1 MSAQNNASP
10 DDIDITSLWAALK
23 RSLLKLTAVSALA
36 MAATYGVLST
46 MAPRFTSEA
55 QLAIVSKS
63 FNPLPDDPSKASVG
77 DSTNKMDPAAI
88 NTHVKALTASDLLIK
103 VAKGLNLAKNPEFNS
118 NVGDL
123 DTFTS
128 FQRKI
133 GMAGARPGESDEDR
147 VLAAVTKQLEV
158 SSAKESRSIN
168 VRFTSANPEL
178 AAQFANTLSN
188 AYRASLVTDTI
199 VETEDANK
207 ALMPKVEQLRK
218 EVIDV
223 EAEVERTRVQ
233 IDRTIGGQQRTTLID
248 QRMSELQT
256 ELTKADAVKNDADV
270 KWKTAKELMG
280 TGSASALPELQ
291 KSPLIQSL
299 EGQRVRLER
308 QISELSATLLPGH
321 PRMQQL
327 NADLGGLR
335 RQLTAEI
342 SKFSQGLEKEARS
355 AALRVETI
363 NKQIGELKTKVVNSS
378 GDDAKLRALEA
389 TAKSKRVELERLEKK
404 VQDNRTVVS
413 TKTVP
418 IEARLVTQA
427 RPTVTPTFPKKLPF
441 SLLAMVGTF
450 LFGLAW
456 VVTRE
461 LLLGARPGAAR
472 NPGGNNPPGRG
483 VAGNNMQAA
492 MASPRLALGYA
503 PAAAPAAAAMATAE
517 AKASEAA
524 QALAARSAAVLN
536 KGTAVGAA
544 GAARMAASAAA
555 PVETG
560 NSTAITTEV
569 SIARLI
575 KNGGVQPGYRTLVA
589 GDTSIAD
596 TSDEAVD
603 IAVGLTRA
611 GKQVVLVDWDMAGK
625 GFAESIGV
633 AHKPGI
639 TDLLAGSVA
648 FEDVIGRIPGG
659 DTHFIA
665 CGDPLADPSSIDADR
680 LNLVLDALDEA
691 YDHIVV
697 AGAYQG
703 TQALFEAIQGRFDSG
718 ITICDSKRRPQ
729 MMEDAPGSF
738 LGFEVTD
745 LDIMKIDRASAAAD
759 LGAAKRKPAARSSLG
774 SAEARP

>member
-1 MSAQNNASP
+1 MSAHPPASP

-46 MAPRFTSEA
+46 MAPRYTAEA
-55 QLAIVSKS
+55 QLAIVAKS
-63 FNPLPDDPSKASVG
+63 FNPLPDDAKQSMG
-77 DSTNKMDPAAI
+77 DTTNKMDPAAI

-103 VAKGLNLAKNPEFNS
+103 VAKSLNLAGSPEFNS
-118 NVGDL
+118 AAGDL
-123 DTFTS
+123 DAYTS
-128 FQRKI
+128 FQRRL
-133 GMAGARPGESDEDR
+133 GLAGPRAGESDEDR
-147 VLAAVTKQLEV
+147 VLANVAKQLDV
-158 SSAKESRSIN
+158 SSAKETRSIN

-178 AAQFANTLSN
+178 AATFANTLSN
-188 AYRASLVTDTI
+188 AYRASLVT
-199 VETEDANK
+199 VSLEETEDVTK

-233 IDRTIGGQQRTTLID
+233 IGRAIGGQQRTTLID
-248 QRMSELQT
+248 QRLSELST
-256 ELTKADAVKNDADV
+256 ELTRADATKNDADV

-291 KSPLIQSL
+291 KSPLIQNL
-299 EGQRVRLER
+299 ETQRSRLER
-308 QISELSATLLPGH
+308 QISELSASLLPGH

-342 SKFSQGLEKEARS
+342 SKFLQGLEKEARS
-355 AALRVETI
+355 AGLRVDAI
-363 NKQIGELKTKVVNSS
+363 NKQITELKTNVVNTS

-404 VQDNRTVVS
+404 LQDNRTVVS

-427 RPTVTPTFPKKLPF
+427 RPTAQPVFPKKLPF

-461 LLLGARPGAAR
+461 LLIGARPGSNR
-472 NPGGNNPPGRG
+472 NPGGSPGRG
-483 VAGNNMQAA
+483 VTG
-492 MASPRLALGYA
+492 PRLALGYSPA
-503 PAAAPAAAAMATAE
+503 QAAANAEARAAE
-517 AKASEAA
+517 AKLAEARAAEAA
-524 QALAARSAAVLN
+524 QALAARSAAILN
-536 KGTAVGAA
+536 KPPATAATATATAAATSKVAADTAVA
-544 GAARMAASAAA
+544 
-555 PVETG
+555 
-560 NSTAITTEV
+560 AITTDAT
-569 SIARLI
+569 IARLM
-575 KNGGVQPGYRTLVA
+575 KNGGTQPGYRTLVT
-589 GDTSIAD
+589 GDASIAD
-596 TSDEAVD
+596 ASDEAVD
-603 IAVGLTRA
+603 IAAGLTRA
-611 GKQVVLVDWDMAGK
+611 GKQVLLVDWNLTGK

-633 AHKPGI
+633 NRKPGI

-648 FEDVIGRIPGG
+648 FEDVIGRIPGSN
-659 DTHFIA
+659 THFVA
-665 CGDPLADPSSIDADR
+665 CGDPLANPSALDADR

-697 AGAYQG
+697 AGLFQE
-703 TQALFEAIQGRFDSG
+703 TQTLFEAIQGRFDAG
-718 ITICDSKRRPQ
+718 ITISDSRRRGQ
-729 MMEDAPGSF
+729 ITEDAPGSF

-745 LDIMKIDRASAAAD
+745 LDLIKIDRSKADEASTAR
-759 LGAAKRKPAARSSLG
+759 RKIASRPVMG
-774 SAEARP
+774 SVEARV

>member
-1 MSAQNNASP
+1 MSQSNASP

-23 RSLLKLTAVSALA
+23 RSLLKLTAVSAIA
-36 MAATYGVLST
+36 MGATYGVLST

-63 FNPLPDDPSKASVG
+63 FNPLPDDPNKVSNNG
-77 DSTNKMDPAAI
+77 DTNKMDPAAI
-88 NTHVKALTASDLLIK
+88 NTHVKALTASDLLIR

-118 NVGDL
+118 AAGDL
-123 DTFTS
+123 DLFTS
-128 FQRKI
+128 IQRMI
-133 GMAGARPGESDEDR
+133 GMAGPRNGESDEDR
-147 VLAAVTKQLEV
+147 VLATVTKQLEV

-168 VRFTSANPEL
+168 VRFTSADPAL
-178 AAQFANTLSN
+178 AATFANNLSN
-188 AYRASLVTDTI
+188 AYRSSLVTDTI
-199 VETEDANK
+199 VETQDATD
-207 ALMPKVEQLRK
+207 ALTPKVEQLRK
-218 EVIDV
+218 ELIELDG
-223 EAEVERTRVQ
+223 EVERTRVQ
-233 IDRTIGGQQRTTLID
+233 IGRTIGGKERTTLID
-248 QRMSELQT
+248 QRLSELQT
-256 ELTKADAVKNDADV
+256 ELTKADAIKNEADV
-270 KWKTAKELMG
+270 KWRTAKELMG
-280 TGSASALPELQ
+280 TGSAASLPELQ

-335 RQLTAEI
+335 RQLTSEI

-355 AALRVETI
+355 ASLRVDTI
-363 NKQIGELKTKVVNSS
+363 NKQIGELKTNVVNTS
-378 GDDAKLRALEA
+378 GDDAKLRSLEA

-427 RPTVTPTFPKKLPF
+427 RASVQPTFPKKLPF

-461 LLLGARPGAAR
+461 LLLGARPGSAR
-472 NPGGNNPPGRG
+472 NPGGNNPTGRG
-483 VAGNNMQAA
+483 GNNDQAG
-492 MASPRLALGYA
+492 MTPRLALGYA
-503 PAAAPAAAAMATAE
+503 PAAAAAGSAATAAVDAKAAAKSAAE
-517 AKASEAA
+517 TKSAEAA

-536 KGTAVGAA
+536 KGAA
-544 GAARMAASAAA
+544 KADAGSSAL
-555 PVETG
+555 
-560 NSTAITTEV
+560 TTEAT
-569 SIARLI
+569 IARLV
-575 KNGGVQPGYRTLVA
+575 KNGGVQPGYRSLIT

-596 TSDEAVD
+596 TSEEAVD

-611 GKQVVLVDWDMAGK
+611 GKQVVLVDWSLTGK
-625 GFAESIGV
+625 GFAASIG
-633 AHKPGI
+633 ADGKPGI
-639 TDLLAGSVA
+639 ADLLAGTVS
-648 FEDVIGRIPGG
+648 FEDVIARIPGNE
-659 DTHFIA
+659 THFIA
-665 CGDPLADPSSIDADR
+665 CGAPLADPSAIDADR

-697 AGAYQG
+697 AGVYQS

-729 MMEDAPGSF
+729 ITEDVPGSF

-745 LDIMKIDRASAAAD
+745 LDLMRLDRNSAGAD
-759 LGAAKRKPAARSSLG
+759 LGASKRKAPTRPVVG
-774 SAEARP
+774 GAEARP

>member
-1 MSAQNNASP
+1 MQTMSQSNASP

-23 RSLLKLTAVSALA
+23 RSLLKLTAVSAIA

-63 FNPLPDDPSKASVG
+63 FNPLPDDANKVSNS

-88 NTHVKALTASDLLIK
+88 NTHVKALTASDLLIR

-118 NVGDL
+118 AAGDL
-123 DTFTS
+123 DLFTTA
-128 FQRKI
+128 QRMV
-133 GMAGARPGESDEDR
+133 GMAGPRNGESDEDR

-168 VRFTSANPEL
+168 VRFTSADPAL
-178 AAQFANTLSN
+178 AATFANNLSN
-188 AYRASLVTDTI
+188 AYRSSLVTDTI
-199 VETEDANK
+199 VETQDATD
-207 ALMPKVEQLRK
+207 ALTPKVEQLRK
-218 EVIDV
+218 ELIELDG
-223 EAEVERTRVQ
+223 EVERTRVQ
-233 IDRTIGGQQRTTLID
+233 IGRTIGGKERTTLID
-248 QRMSELQT
+248 QRLSELQT
-256 ELTKADAVKNDADV
+256 ELTKSDALKNEADV
-270 KWKTAKELMG
+270 KWRTAKELMS
-280 TGSASALPELQ
+280 TGSAASLPELQ

-335 RQLTAEI
+335 RQLTSEI

-355 AALRVETI
+355 ASLRVDTI
-363 NKQIGELKTKVVNSS
+363 NKQISELKTNVVNTS
-378 GDDAKLRALEA
+378 GDDAKLRSLEA

-427 RPTVTPTFPKKLPF
+427 RASVQPTFPKKLPF

-461 LLLGARPGAAR
+461 LLLGARPGSAR
-472 NPGGNNPPGRG
+472 NPGGNSPSGRG
-483 VAGNNMQAA
+483 ARNDEQAG
-492 MASPRLALGYA
+492 MAPRLALGYA
-503 PAAAPAAAAMATAE
+503 PATAAAGAAAVAV
-517 AKASEAA
+517 AKAAAETKAADAA
-524 QALAARSAAVLN
+524 QALAARSAAVLS
-536 KGTAVGAA
+536 KG
-544 GAARMAASAAA
+544 ASKTDSGSSALNIEA
-555 PVETG
+555 T
-560 NSTAITTEV
+560 I
-569 SIARLI
+569 IRLV
-575 KNGGVQPGYRTLVA
+575 KNGGVQPGYRSLVT

-596 TSDEAVD
+596 TSEEAVE
-603 IAVGLTRA
+603 IATGLTRA
-611 GKQVVLVDWDMAGK
+611 GKQVVLVDWNLNGK
-625 GFAESIGV
+625 GFAASIG
-633 AHKPGI
+633 AASKPGI
-639 TDLLAGSVA
+639 ADLLAGTVS
-648 FEDVIGRIPGG
+648 FEDVIARIPGNE
-659 DTHFIA
+659 THFIA
-665 CGDPLADPSSIDADR
+665 CGLALADPSAIDADR

-697 AGAYQG
+697 AGVYQS
-703 TQALFEAIQGRFDSG
+703 TQTLFEAIQGRFDAG
-718 ITICDSKRRPQ
+718 ITVCDSKRRPQ
-729 MMEDAPGSF
+729 ITEDVPGSF

-745 LDIMKIDRASAAAD
+745 LDLMRLDRNSGSTD
-759 LGAAKRKPAARSSLG
+759 LGAAKRKAPSRPVIG
-774 SAEARP
+774 GAEARP

>member
-1 MSAQNNASP
+1 MSQSNASP

-63 FNPLPDDPSKASVG
+63 FNPLPDDPNKVSNS

-118 NVGDL
+118 AAGDL
-123 DTFTS
+123 DLYTKA
-128 FQRKI
+128 QRMI
-133 GMAGARPGESDEDR
+133 GMAGPRNGESDEDR
-147 VLAAVTKQLEV
+147 VLATVTKQLEV
-158 SSAKESRSIN
+158 SSAKETRSIN

-178 AAQFANTLSN
+178 AATFANEISK
-188 AYRASLVTDTI
+188 AYRDSLVTDTI
-199 VETEDANK
+199 QETKTTNDA
-207 ALMPKVEQLRK
+207 LEPQVDQLRK
-218 EVIDV
+218 EVIQV
-223 EAEVERTRVQ
+223 EGEVERTRVQ
-233 IDRTIGGQQRTTLID
+233 IGRTVGGNQRTTLID
-248 QRMSELQT
+248 QRLSELST
-256 ELTKADAVKNDADV
+256 ELTKADAVKNEADV
-270 KWKTAKELMG
+270 KWRTAKELMS
-280 TGSASALPELQ
+280 TGSAASLPELQ

-308 QISELSATLLPGH
+308 QISELSASLLPGH

-335 RQLTAEI
+335 RQLTSEI

-355 AALRVETI
+355 ASLRVDTI
-363 NKQIGELKTKVVNSS
+363 NKQISELKTNVVNTS
-378 GDDAKLRALEA
+378 GDDAKLRSLEA

-404 VQDNRTVVS
+404 LQDNRTVVS

-427 RPTVTPTFPKKLPF
+427 RASVQPTFPKKLPF

-461 LLLGARPGAAR
+461 LLLGARPGSAR

-483 VAGNNMQAA
+483 TNDQAGM
-492 MASPRLALGYA
+492 SPRLALGYA
-503 PAAAPAAAAMATAE
+503 PAAVAAGAAATAVADAKAATE
-517 AKASEAA
+517 AKAAGAA
-524 QALAARSAAVLN
+524 QALASRSAAVLN
-536 KGTAVGAA
+536 KG
-544 GAARMAASAAA
+544 AAA
-555 PVETG
+555 KTDG
-560 NSTAITTEV
+560 GSSALTTDAT
-569 SIARLI
+569 IARLV
-575 KNGGVQPGYRTLVA
+575 KNGGVQPGYRSLIT
-589 GDTSIAD
+589 GDTSIVD
-596 TSDEAVD
+596 TSEEAVD
-603 IAVGLTRA
+603 IASGLTRA
-611 GKQVVLVDWDMAGK
+611 GKQVVLVDWSLTGK
-625 GFAESIGV
+625 GFAASIG
-633 AHKPGI
+633 AASKPGI
-639 TDLLAGSVA
+639 SDLLAGKVS
-648 FEDVIGRIPGG
+648 FEDVIARIPGTE
-659 DTHFIA
+659 THFIA
-665 CGDPLADPSSIDADR
+665 CGAPLADPSAIDADR

-697 AGAYQG
+697 AGVYQA
-703 TQALFEAIQGRFDSG
+703 TQALFEAIQGRFDAG
-718 ITICDSKRRPQ
+718 ITVCDSKRRPQ
-729 MMEDAPGSF
+729 ITEDVPGSF

-745 LDIMKIDRASAAAD
+745 LDLMRLDRASAGAD
-759 LGAAKRKPAARSSLG
+759 LGAAKRKAPTRPMSG
-774 SAEARP
+774 GAEARP

>member
-1 MSAQNNASP
+1 MSQSNASP

-23 RSLLKLTAVSALA
+23 RSLLKLTAVSAIA
-36 MAATYGVLST
+36 MGATYGVLST

-63 FNPLPDDPSKASVG
+63 FNPLPDDPGKQSMG

-88 NTHVKALTASDLLIK
+88 NTHVKALTASDLLIR
-103 VAKGLNLAKNPEFNS
+103 VAKGLNLAKSPEFNS
-118 NVGDL
+118 AAGDL
-123 DTFTS
+123 DLFTT
-128 FQRKI
+128 FQRTV
-133 GMAGARPGESDEDR
+133 GLAGTRTGESDEDR
-147 VLAAVTKQLEV
+147 VLAIVTKQLEV
-158 SSAKESRSIN
+158 SAAKESRAIN

-178 AAQFANTLSN
+178 AATFANALSN
-188 AYRASLVTDTI
+188 AYRGSLVTDTI
-199 VETEDANK
+199 VETQDANDK
-207 ALMPKVEQLRK
+207 LTPQVDQLRK
-218 EVIDV
+218 EVI
-223 EAEVERTRVQ
+223 ELEGEVERTRVQ
-233 IDRTIGGQQRTTLID
+233 IGRTIGGTQRTTLID

-256 ELTKADAVKNDADV
+256 ELTKADAVKNEADV
-270 KWKTAKELMG
+270 KWRTARELMA
-280 TGSASALPELQ
+280 TGSASSLPELQ

-335 RQLTAEI
+335 RQLTSEI

-355 AALRVETI
+355 ASLRVDTI
-363 NKQIGELKTKVVNSS
+363 NKQIGELKTNVVNTS
-378 GDDAKLRALEA
+378 GDDAKLRSLEA

-404 VQDNRTVVS
+404 MQDNRTVVS

-441 SLLAMVGTF
+441 SLLALVGTF

-472 NPGGNNPPGRG
+472 NPGGNNPSGRG
-483 VAGNNMQAA
+483 VGNTEPAGMT
-492 MASPRLALGYA
+492 PRLALGYA
-503 PAAAPAAAAMATAE
+503 AGAAAAGTAAAATAAAE
-517 AKASEAA
+517 TKAADAA

-536 KGTAVGAA
+536 KGQ
-544 GAARMAASAAA
+544 ASKVAAA
-555 PVETG
+555 DPSASSAL
-560 NSTAITTEV
+560 STEAIMT
-569 SIARLI
+569 RLL
-575 KNGGVQPGYRTLVA
+575 KNGGVQPGYRTLIT

-596 TSDEAVD
+596 TSEEAVD

-611 GKQVVLVDWDMAGK
+611 GKQVVLVDWNLNGK
-625 GFAESIGV
+625 GFAASIGV
-633 AHKPGI
+633 ENQPGI
-639 TDLLAGSVA
+639 ADLLAGTVS
-648 FEDVIGRIPGG
+648 FEDVIGRVPGSE
-659 DTHFIA
+659 THFIA
-665 CGDPLADPSSIDADR
+665 CGDALADPSAIDADR

-697 AGAYQG
+697 AGVYQS

-718 ITICDSKRRPQ
+718 ITVCDSKRRASIS
-729 MMEDAPGSF
+729 EDVPGSF

-745 LDIMKIDRASAAAD
+745 LDLMKIERVSGTAD
-759 LGAAKRKPAARSSLG
+759 LGAAKRKAPARPVIG
-774 SAEARP
+774 GAEARP

>member
-1 MSAQNNASP
+1 MSQTNASP

-63 FNPLPDDPSKASVG
+63 FNPLPDDPSKVSNS

-88 NTHVKALTASDLLIK
+88 NTHVKALTASDLLIQ

-118 NVGDL
+118 AAGDL
-123 DTFTS
+123 DLFTTV
-128 FQRKI
+128 QRMI
-133 GMAGARPGESDEDR
+133 GMAGPRNGESDEDR
-147 VLAAVTKQLEV
+147 VLATVTKQLEV

-178 AAQFANTLSN
+178 AASFANTLSN
-188 AYRASLVTDTI
+188 EYRKLLVKETVTETQDATD
-199 VETEDANK
+199 
-207 ALMPKVEQLRK
+207 ALTPQVDKLRK
-218 EVIDV
+218 EVIDL
-223 EAEVERTRVQ
+223 EGEVERTRVQ
-233 IDRTIGGQQRTTLID
+233 IGRAIGGQQRTTLID
-248 QRMSELQT
+248 QRLSELQT
-256 ELTKADAVKNDADV
+256 ELTKADAVKNEADV
-270 KWKTAKELMG
+270 KWRTAKELMS
-280 TGSASALPELQ
+280 TGSAASLPELQ

-335 RQLTAEI
+335 RQLTSEI

-355 AALRVETI
+355 ASLRVDTI
-363 NKQIGELKTKVVNSS
+363 NKQIGELKTNVVNTS
-378 GDDAKLRALEA
+378 GDDAKLRSLEA

-404 VQDNRTVVS
+404 LQDNRTLVQ
-413 TKTVP
+413 TKAVP

-427 RPTVTPTFPKKLPF
+427 RASVQPTFPKKLPF

-450 LFGLAW
+450 LLGLAW

-461 LLLGARPGAAR
+461 LLLGARPGSAR
-472 NPGGNNPPGRG
+472 NPGGNTPSGRG
-483 VAGNNMQAA
+483 AGNNEQAS
-492 MASPRLALGYA
+492 MSPRLALGYA
-503 PAAAPAAAAMATAE
+503 PTAAATGTAAKAAADMKAATE
-517 AKASEAA
+517 AKAADAA
-524 QALAARSAAVLN
+524 QALAARSAAVLG
-536 KGTAVGAA
+536 KGTATSKADTGS
-544 GAARMAASAAA
+544 SALNTDA
-555 PVETG
+555 T
-560 NSTAITTEV
+560 I
-569 SIARLI
+569 IRLV
-575 KNGGVQPGYRTLVA
+575 KNGGVQPGYRSLIT

-603 IAVGLTRA
+603 IATGLTRA
-611 GKQVVLVDWDMAGK
+611 GKHVVLVDWNLAGK
-625 GFAESIGV
+625 GFAASIG
-633 AHKPGI
+633 AASKPGI
-639 TDLLAGSVA
+639 ADLLAGTVA
-648 FEDVIGRIPGG
+648 FEDVISKIPGNE
-659 DTHFIA
+659 THFIA
-665 CGDPLADPSSIDADR
+665 CGAPLADPSAIDADR

-697 AGAYQG
+697 AGVYQS
-703 TQALFEAIQGRFDSG
+703 TQALFEAIQGRFDAG

-729 MMEDAPGSF
+729 ITEDVPGSF

-745 LDIMKIDRASAAAD
+745 LDLMRLDRASGNAD
-759 LGAAKRKPAARSSLG
+759 VGAAKRKPPARPVIG
-774 SAEARP
+774 GVEART

>member
-1 MSAQNNASP
+1 MSQSNASP

-36 MAATYGVLST
+36 MGATYGVLST

-63 FNPLPDDPSKASVG
+63 FNPLPDDPSKQSIG

-88 NTHVKALTASDLLIK
+88 NTHVKALTGSDLLIK

-118 NVGDL
+118 AAGDL
-123 DTFTS
+123 DLFTS
-128 FQRKI
+128 IQRTL
-133 GMAGARPGESDEDR
+133 GLVGTRAGETDEDR
-147 VLAAVTKQLEV
+147 VLATVTKQLEV
-158 SSAKESRSIN
+158 SAAKESRAIN

-178 AAQFANTLSN
+178 SASFANALSN
-188 AYRASLVTDTI
+188 AYRGSLVTDTI
-199 VETEDANK
+199 VETQDANDK
-207 ALMPKVEQLRK
+207 LTPQVDAQRK
-218 EVIDV
+218 ELI
-223 EAEVERTRVQ
+223 ELEGEVERTRVQ
-233 IDRTIGGQQRTTLID
+233 IGRVIGGIQRTTLID
-248 QRMSELQT
+248 QRLSELQT
-256 ELTKADAVKNDADV
+256 EFTKADALKNEADV
-270 KWKTAKELMG
+270 KWRTAKELMAS
-280 TGSASALPELQ
+280 GSAASLPELQ

-335 RQLTAEI
+335 RQLTSEI

-355 AALRVETI
+355 ASLRVDTI
-363 NKQIGELKTKVVNSS
+363 NKQIGELKTNVVNTS
-378 GDDAKLRALEA
+378 GDDAKLRSLEA
-389 TAKSKRVELERLEKK
+389 TAKSKRGELERLEKK
-404 VQDNRTVVS
+404 MQDNRTVVT
-413 TKTVP
+413 TKNVP

-427 RPTVTPTFPKKLPF
+427 RATVTPTFPKKLPF

-461 LLLGARPGAAR
+461 LLLGARPGSAR

-483 VAGNNMQAA
+483 AA
-492 MASPRLALGYA
+492 SDQMTPRLALGYA
-503 PAAAPAAAAMATAE
+503 PTAVAATGAAAATATADT
-517 AKASEAA
+517 KAADAA

-536 KGTAVGAA
+536 KGAA
-544 GAARMAASAAA
+544 KQAAA
-555 PVETG
+555 DTG
-560 NSTAITTEV
+560 ASSALTTDATI
-569 SIARLI
+569 SRLV
-575 KNGGVQPGYRTLVA
+575 KNGGVQPGYRTLIT

-596 TSDEAVD
+596 ASEEAVD

-611 GKQVVLVDWDMAGK
+611 GKQVVLVDWNLNGK
-625 GFAESIGV
+625 GFASSIGV
-633 AHKPGI
+633 VGKAGI
-639 TDLLAGSVA
+639 ADLLAGSVS
-648 FEDVIGRIPGG
+648 FEDVIGRIPGN
-659 DTHFIA
+659 DTHFIT
-665 CGDPLADPSSIDADR
+665 CGDALTDPSAIDADR

-697 AGAYQG
+697 AGVYQS
-703 TQALFEAIQGRFDSG
+703 TQTLFEAIQGRFDAG
-718 ITICDSKRRPQ
+718 ITICDSKRRAQ
-729 MMEDAPGSF
+729 ITEDVPGSF

-745 LDIMKIDRASAAAD
+745 LDLMKIDRSSSAAD
-759 LGAAKRKPAARSSLG
+759 LAAKRKAPTRAAVG
-774 SAEARP
+774 AEARP

>member
-1 MSAQNNASP
+1 MSQSNASP

-63 FNPLPDDPSKASVG
+63 FNPLPDDPNKVSNS

-88 NTHVKALTASDLLIK
+88 NTHVKALTASDLLIR

-118 NVGDL
+118 AAGDL
-123 DTFTS
+123 DLFTS
-128 FQRKI
+128 AQRMI
-133 GMAGARPGESDEDR
+133 GMAGPRNGESDEDR

-168 VRFTSANPEL
+168 VRFTSADPAL
-178 AAQFANTLSN
+178 AATFANNLSN
-188 AYRASLVTDTI
+188 AYRSSLVTDTI
-199 VETEDANK
+199 VETQDATD
-207 ALMPKVEQLRK
+207 ALTPKVEQLRK
-218 EVIDV
+218 ELIELDG
-223 EAEVERTRVQ
+223 EVERTRVQ
-233 IDRTIGGQQRTTLID
+233 IGRTIGGKERTTLID
-248 QRMSELQT
+248 QRLSELQT
-256 ELTKADAVKNDADV
+256 ELTKSDALKNEADV
-270 KWKTAKELMG
+270 KWRTAKELMS
-280 TGSASALPELQ
+280 TGSAASLPELQ

-335 RQLTAEI
+335 RQLTSEI

-355 AALRVETI
+355 ASLRVDTI
-363 NKQIGELKTKVVNSS
+363 NKQIGELKTNVVNTS
-378 GDDAKLRALEA
+378 GDDAKLRSLEA

-427 RPTVTPTFPKKLPF
+427 RASVQPTFPKKLPF

-461 LLLGARPGAAR
+461 LLLGARPGSAR
-472 NPGGNNPPGRG
+472 NPGGNSPTGRG
-483 VAGNNMQAA
+483 ARNDEQAGLT
-492 MASPRLALGYA
+492 PRLALGYA
-503 PAAAPAAAAMATAE
+503 PSAAAAGVAGSAVAVAKAAAE
-517 AKASEAA
+517 AKTADAT
-524 QALAARSAAVLN
+524 QALAARSAAVLG
-536 KGTAVGAA
+536 KGAVKPDSGS
-544 GAARMAASAAA
+544 SALNIEA
-555 PVETG
+555 T
-560 NSTAITTEV
+560 IT
-569 SIARLI
+569 RLV
-575 KNGGVQPGYRTLVA
+575 KNGGVQPGYRSLIT

-603 IAVGLTRA
+603 IATGLTRA
-611 GKQVVLVDWDMAGK
+611 GKQVVLVDWNLNGK
-625 GFAESIGV
+625 GFAASIG
-633 AHKPGI
+633 AANKPGI
-639 TDLLAGSVA
+639 ADLLAGTVS
-648 FEDVIGRIPGG
+648 FEDVITRIPGNE
-659 DTHFIA
+659 THFIA
-665 CGDPLADPSSIDADR
+665 CGSALADPSAIDADR

-697 AGAYQG
+697 AGVYQS
-703 TQALFEAIQGRFDSG
+703 TQTLFEAIQGRFDAG
-718 ITICDSKRRPQ
+718 ITVCDSKRRPQ
-729 MMEDAPGSF
+729 ITEDVPGSF

-745 LDIMKIDRASAAAD
+745 LDLMRLDRNGNSAD
-759 LGAAKRKPAARSSLG
+759 LATAKRKAPTRPTANG
-774 SAEARP
+774 AEARP